1 MGLEAAGR
9 TAAGDRRREVRAR
22 SLAAVRRVPDE
33 KAYLYQIVQTI
44 GSGPD
49 LDSILH
55 GIVRVVT
62 EATGCHACFIY
73 FVQGDRLALRAASS
87 VYAHLEGKVTLPV
100 GEGLAG
106 WAVKTRRSAFIK
118 ENALEDPRVVYLPEL
133 EEERFQSLVSVPMF
147 GRSGEVLGVISLHA
161 EAPHE
166 FDRADLDF
174 LEHTA
179 SLVAGAVENARLYED
194 ATARVELLTNLSR
207 LAQRIASAQSI
218 DDLLPTVAAGCRD
231 LLGAERC
238 EIYLLDDGG
247 QLNRRAASPESPA
260 RAVLDTRRLWLDA
273 LGAGSRSPEGE
284 DEPSLAEA
292 MWGEG
297 IDGTPLFALLAMGDE
312 RLGVIGAVVP
322 SPAPAAQSALTAVAS
337 HAAVAIKRHELID
350 WLREKNLVKDF
361 FEALSRGDRVADI
374 AVPAGRLGFDLDA
387 PHVVLHA
394 TPWAPA
400 APVPRRGSRAR
411 GPKEAGPPEW
421 RDL

>member
-1 MGLEAAGR
+1 M
-9 TAAGDRRREVRAR
+9 
-22 SLAAVRRVPDE
+22 PDE

-207 LAQRIASAQSI
+207 LAQRIGSAQSI

-247 QLNRRAASPESPA
+247 QLNRRAASPGSPA

-273 LGAGSRSPEGE
+273 LG
-284 DEPSLAEA
+284 
-292 MWGEG
+292 
-297 IDGTPLFALLAMGDE
+297 
-312 RLGVIGAVVP
+312 
-322 SPAPAAQSALTAVAS
+322 
-337 HAAVAIKRHELID
+337 
-350 WLREKNLVKDF
+350 
-361 FEALSRGDRVADI
+361 
-374 AVPAGRLGFDLDA
+374 
-387 PHVVLHA
+387 
-394 TPWAPA
+394 
-400 APVPRRGSRAR
+400 
-411 GPKEAGPPEW
+411 
-421 RDL
+421 